1 MKLTKLLKAAATNRN
16 GRNGIIAA
24 MMASLMVAPASAAGL
39 EKAKTMFE
47 TLQTELTTIVPIF
60 AAIVLLVLG
69 VAYAGNFIRKETFI
83 NWVVGI
89 IISGSAVQVTA
100 MLFT

>member
-1 MKLTKLLKAAATNRN
+1 MKLKLKAATSRK
-16 GRNGIIAA
+16 GRNGIITA

-39 EKAKTMFE
+39 SKAKTMFE
-47 TLQTELTTIVPIF
+47 TLQSELTTIVPIF

-89 IISGSAVQVTA
+89 IISGSAVQITA